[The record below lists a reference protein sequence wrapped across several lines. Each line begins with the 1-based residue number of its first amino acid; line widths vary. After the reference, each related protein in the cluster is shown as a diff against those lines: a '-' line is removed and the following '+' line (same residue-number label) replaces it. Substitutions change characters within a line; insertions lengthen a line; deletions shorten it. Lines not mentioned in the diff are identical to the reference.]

1 MRVLVLA
8 LAAWAFS
15 LATPALAQPVC
26 SVGDKAQVLWKGAW
40 YGARVQRVNEE
51 QTKCYIRYDG
61 YGSEWDEW
69 VMGDRIK
76 VVQSAAGGGAASTPV
91 AGWRVGDDVMV
102 YWKGQWYPASVIAAS
117 PGRWKI
123 HYDGYAKSWD
133 EWVDSGRIR
142 GR

>member
-8 LAAWAFS
+8 LAAWVLL
-15 LATPALAQPVC
+15 LAAPASAQPIC
-26 SVGDKAQVLWKGAW
+26 AVGDKAQVLWKGSW
-40 YGARVQRVNEE
+40 YGARVQRTNDE
-51 QTKCYIRYDG
+51 QTRCFIRYDG

-76 VVQSAAGGGAASTPV
+76 VVQTATP
-91 AGWRVGDDVMV
+91 AGWRVGDEVMV
-102 YWKGQWYPASVIAAS
+102 YWKGSWYPASVISAS

-133 EWVDSGRIR
+133 EWVDSSRIR
-142 GR
+142 GRR